1 MVETSGRA
9 AEEGSVS
16 RDRQTSNRCSKTE
29 QQIIVSKCV
38 DRISDTKTHDANAES

>member
-9 AEEGSVS
+9 AEEGSLS
-16 RDRQTSNRCSKTE
+16 QDRQTCSRCSKTE